1 MMHISF
7 TVEPDQAR
15 ARRAIQTTMGGKL
28 LRLYILGAVV
38 AATGVVMLVNDLPS
52 GAAPVALGAG
62 LLCFPWFVSRAAA
75 QARTGIL
82 GETATYEL
90 TDVDVQAH
98 TRSLNVGYRW
108 ESVQAVRETPEF
120 WVVTVAGINPLVLP
134 WTELPVAE
142 AAEARTFLVRRGLLA
157 ESFAPSLER

>member
-1 MMHISF
+1 MHISF

-28 LRLYILGAVV
+28 LRLYILGAIVV
-38 AATGVVMLVNDLPS
+38 AIGVVMFVNEIPS

-120 WVVTVAGINPLVLP
+120 WVLTVAGINPLVLP
-134 WTELPVAE
+134 WTQLPPAE
-142 AAEARTFLVRRGLLA
+142 AAEARAFLVRRGLLA
-157 ESFAPSLER
+157 ASRESTMGI

>member
-1 MMHISF
+1 MHISF

-15 ARRAIQTTMGGKL
+15 ARRVIKTTMGGKL
-28 LRLYILGAVV
+28 LRLYVLGAVV
-38 AATGVVMLVNDLPS
+38 AVAGAVMFFYDIPS
-52 GAAPVALGAG
+52 GAAPLALGAG
-62 LLCFPWFVSRAAA
+62 LCCFPWLVSRAAA

-90 TDVDVQAH
+90 TEVDVQAH
-98 TRSLNVGYRW
+98 TKSLNVGYRW

-134 WTELPVAE
+134 WTQLPPAK
-142 AAEARTFLVRRGLLA
+142 AAEARAFLVGRGLLTA
-157 ESFAPSLER
+157 VQESTLER